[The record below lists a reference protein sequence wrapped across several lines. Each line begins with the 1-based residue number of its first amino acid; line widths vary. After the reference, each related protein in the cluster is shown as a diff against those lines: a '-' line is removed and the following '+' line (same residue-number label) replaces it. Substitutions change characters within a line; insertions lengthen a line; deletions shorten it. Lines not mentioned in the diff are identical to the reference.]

1 MIGRRPPFRACEVFW
16 PTRTTARSL
25 PLSALTRPGISNSR
39 RFVGPSLRVAFSKTM
54 TTTLVTGGTRGIG
67 LELCRRLVEA
77 GHTVYLGARD
87 LGRGREVAEAIGA
100 RTIAIDVLDDASVSS
115 AVDLLQK
122 EAGALDVLVNNAG
135 ISGSQRP
142 PAEADV
148 DDLQT
153 VFATNVL
160 GATRVLVACI
170 PLLEE
175 SATPVVVNVSSAVG
189 SLTLNAKP
197 DAVWSLVAYP
207 MSKAALN
214 MLTVQYA
221 RAFPR
226 WRVNSVTPGLTLTE
240 FMGRPIDSVD
250 LESFRRARGRTVD
263 EAVEVLVEMATIGP
277 DGPTGT
283 FVGNEGSL
291 PW

>member
-1 MIGRRPPFRACEVFW
+1 VILLAVSAARKASTSR
-16 PTRTTARSL
+16 TRHESQWQ
-25 PLSALTRPGISNSR
+25 TR
-39 RFVGPSLRVAFSKTM
+39 TM
-54 TTTLVTGGTRGIG
+54 TTTLVTGATRGVG
-67 LELCRRLVEA
+67 LELSRRLAEA

-87 LGRGREVAEAIGA
+87 LERGREVAGPIGA
-100 RTIAIDVLDDASVSS
+100 RTIAIDVTDDASVRA
-115 AVDLLQK
+115 AVDHLRQ
-122 EAGALDVLVNNAG
+122 EVGALDVLVNNAG
-135 ISGSQRP
+135 ISGTQRP

-148 DDLQT
+148 NDLET
-153 VFATNVL
+153 VLATNVV
-160 GATRVLVACI
+160 GATRVLVACT
-170 PLLEE
+170 PLLER

-197 DAVWSLVAYP
+197 DAIWSIVAYP

-214 MLTVQYA
+214 MLTIQYA

-240 FMGRPIDSVD
+240 FMGRPTDSVD
-250 LESFRRARGRTVD
+250 LERFRRAGGRTVD
-263 EAVEVLVEMATIGP
+263 EAVAILVAMATIAP

-283 FVGNEGSL
+283 FVGNDGPL

>member
-1 MIGRRPPFRACEVFW
+1 M
-16 PTRTTARSL
+16 
-25 PLSALTRPGISNSR
+25 
-39 RFVGPSLRVAFSKTM
+39 M
-54 TTTLVTGGTRGIG
+54 TTTLITGATRGVG
-67 LELCRRLVEA
+67 LELARRLAAV

-87 LGRGREVAEAIGA
+87 LERGRQAAEQIGA
-100 RTIAIDVLDDASVSS
+100 RAISIDVTDNASVRA
-115 AVDLLQK
+115 AVDYLRQ
-122 EAGALDVLVNNAG
+122 EVGALDVLVNNAG

-148 DDLQT
+148 EDLET
-153 VFATNVL
+153 VLATNVI

-170 PLLEE
+170 PLLEG
-175 SATPVVVNVSSAVG
+175 SANPVVVNVSSAVG
-189 SLTLNAKP
+189 SLTLNTNP
-197 DAVWSLVAYP
+197 DATWSLVAYP

-240 FMGRPIDSVD
+240 FTGPTDSVNV
-250 LESFRRARGRTVD
+250 EAFRRVGGRTVD
-263 EAVEVLVEMATIGP
+263 EAVEVLVEMASIGS

-283 FVGNEGSL
+283 YVGNDGPL

>member
-1 MIGRRPPFRACEVFW
+1 
-16 PTRTTARSL
+16 
-25 PLSALTRPGISNSR
+25 
-39 RFVGPSLRVAFSKTM
+39 M
-54 TTTLVTGGTRGIG
+54 TTTLVTGATRGVG
-67 LELCRRLVEA
+67 LELSRRLAEA
-77 GHTVYLGARD
+77 GHIVYLGARD
-87 LGRGREVAEAIGA
+87 LERGRAVAEPIGA
-100 RTIAIDVLDDASVSS
+100 RPIAIDVTDDSSVGA
-115 AVDLLQK
+115 AVDRLW
-122 EAGALDVLVNNAG
+122 EEVGSLDVLVNNAG
-135 ISGSQRP
+135 ISGTQRP

-148 DDLQT
+148 EDLET
-153 VFATNVL
+153 VLTTNVV
-160 GATRVLVACI
+160 GATRVLVACT

-240 FMGRPIDSVD
+240 FTGRPTDSID
-250 LESFRRARGRTVD
+250 LEAFRSRGGKTVD

-277 DGPTGT
+277 NGATGT
-283 FVGNEGSL
+283 FVGNDGPL

>member
-1 MIGRRPPFRACEVFW
+1 
-16 PTRTTARSL
+16 
-25 PLSALTRPGISNSR
+25 
-39 RFVGPSLRVAFSKTM
+39 M
-54 TTTLVTGGTRGIG
+54 TTTLVTGATRGVG
-67 LELCRRLVEA
+67 LELSRRLVEA

-87 LGRGREVAEAIGA
+87 LDRGRGVADPIGA
-100 RTIAIDVLDDASVSS
+100 RALAIDVTDHASVSA
-115 AVDLLQK
+115 AVDQLRQ
-122 EAGALDVLVNNAG
+122 EVGALDVLVNNAG
-135 ISGSQRP
+135 ISGTQRP
-142 PAEADV
+142 PAQADV
-148 DDLQT
+148 DDLET
-153 VFATNVL
+153 VLATNVL
-160 GATRVLVACI
+160 GATRVLVACT

-175 SATPVVVNVSSAVG
+175 STSPVVVNVSSAVG

-214 MLTVQYA
+214 MLTIQYA

-240 FMGRPIDSVD
+240 FTGRPTDSVD
-250 LESFRRARGRTVD
+250 LEAFRRAGGRTVD
-263 EAVEVLVEMATIGP
+263 EAVAVLVAMATVSP

-283 FVGNEGSL
+283 FVGNDGPL